1 MPKLAANL
9 STMFNETPF
18 LERFERA
25 ARAGFSAV
33 EFQFPYTFDP
43 DAIGAELKR
52 NRLEIALFN
61 LPPGDIEAGERGL
74 ASIPEARERFRE
86 SLEPALRHALATGC
100 RRLHCMAGVLSGP
113 AAMAEREAA
122 FMANLREAAAL
133 FGPYGIRLLIEPLNP
148 LDTPNYFLSSV
159 EQAAAIVETV
169 GSPGVGIQYDFY
181 HQSRMRGELVATF
194 DRFRNLIGHVQI
206 AGNPGRHE
214 PDTGEV
220 DYRFVLQALDSRGY
234 DGFVGCEY
242 VPAGDTEAGLGWAQA
257 WLNAR
262 AA

>member
-9 STMFNETPF
+9 STMFTEAPF

-33 EFQFPYTFDP
+33 EFQFPYGFDP

-61 LPPGDIEAGERGL
+61 LPPGDIEAGARGL
-74 ASIPEARERFRE
+74 ASIPEARERFRR

-100 RRLHCMAGVLSGP
+100 RKLHCMAGVLSGP
-113 AAMAEREAA
+113 ADMAEREAT
-122 FMANLREAAAL
+122 FVANLREATAL
-133 FGPYGIRLLIEPLNP
+133 FWPHGVRLLIEPLNP
-148 LDTPNYFLSSV
+148 FDTPNYFLSSV
-159 EQAAAIVETV
+159 EQAAAIVEAV
-169 GSPGVGIQYDFY
+169 GSAGVGIQYDFY
-181 HQSRMRGELVATF
+181 HQSRMRGELIATF
-194 DRFRNLIGHVQI
+194 DRFRSLIGHVQI

-220 DYRFVLQALDSRGY
+220 DYRFVLEALDARGY

-242 VPAGDTEAGLGWAQA
+242 APAGDTVAGLGWARP
-257 WLNAR
+257 WLKAD

>member
-33 EFQFPYTFDP
+33 EFQFPYAFDP

-100 RRLHCMAGVLSGP
+100 RKLHCMAGVLSGQ
-113 AAMAEREAA
+113 ADMAEREAT
-122 FMANLREAAAL
+122 FVANLREATAL
-133 FGPYGIRLLIEPLNP
+133 FWPHGVRLLIEPLNP
-148 LDTPNYFLSSV
+148 FDTPNYFLSSV
-159 EQAAAIVETV
+159 EQAAAIVEAV

-181 HQSRMRGELVATF
+181 HQSRMRGELIATF

-220 DYRFVLQALDSRGY
+220 DYRFVLQALVSRGY

-242 VPAGDTEAGLGWAQA
+242 TPAGDTVAGLGWARS
-257 WLNAR
+257 WLKADV
-262 AA
+262 A

>member
-9 STMFNETPF
+9 STMFTETPF

-25 ARAGFSAV
+25 AQAGFSAV
-33 EFQFPYTFDP
+33 EIQFPYAVDA

-52 NRLEIALFN
+52 NRLELALFN
-61 LPPGDIEAGERGL
+61 LPPGDLQAGERGL
-74 ASIPEARERFRE
+74 ASIPEARQRFVE
-86 SLEPALRHALATGC
+86 SLEPALRHARATGC

-113 AAMAEREAA
+113 ATMDERETV
-122 FMANLREAAAL
+122 FVENLRTAADL
-133 FGPYGIRLLIEPLNP
+133 FRPHGIRLLIEPLNP
-148 LDTPNYFLSSV
+148 FDTPNYFLTSV
-159 EQAAAIVETV
+159 EQAAAIIGATGAE
-169 GSPGVGIQYDFY
+169 GVGIQYDFY
-181 HQSRMRGELVATF
+181 HQSRTRGELTATF
-194 DRFRNLIGHVQI
+194 DRFRSLIGHVQI

-242 VPAGDTEAGLGWAQA
+242 SPAGDTVQGLGWARP
-257 WLNAR
+257 WLGGGPA
-262 AA
+262 